1 MRNDMSD
8 EALSHY
14 LQGIEARLAR
24 IEQTLA
30 LCNEAA
36 PQTLAEVQ
44 GAEPSDKVQNQPTT
58 ESRPVSSAFAALD
71 HAPTSAAPVPKSA
84 HARPPRQASNQ
95 PSNLDATR
103 LLGWSGAT
111 ALVLA
116 ALYLI
121 RLGIDSGWLTP
132 LRQLGLAA
140 FGGGALIVGGLLLRR
155 LDRQYASF
163 LPAAGVVVLFAT
175 VYGAHLYYGLI
186 DSEAAVFGIIAVS
199 MLTLWLGALFESE
212 IYALFAVL
220 GTYTA
225 PIFLP
230 ELRGDIGGLVIYFSV
245 WSLAFS
251 YFALKLQRRSVYLLA
266 MYLALIVFSFL
277 FEQHLRTQW
286 QGALLFQ
293 TLQFA
298 IFLGAAVLFSL
309 RNNTPMSNG
318 DAGFHFPALLLF
330 YALQYDLLDRH
341 LPELAPWIALGSA
354 AALLAAYLFAR
365 ERLGGNPAARSLV
378 SAYIALVLVHSVY
391 MNLLPDG
398 FGPWVGLAL
407 ILGLRLLFSARSD
420 NEGMLASWPFM
431 LAAGIILLI
440 NVARVLLNAD
450 MGEVPASGLLLVLYP
465 ALGYFSY
472 FSLRRDADSARWAP
486 ALLILAHVSAMTAAA
501 HLIDTQ
507 ALVSVAWLAVA
518 SAALAAGFMLQDRR
532 LGQSSLLLFLLAGL
546 KIMLFDLADTTPLLR
561 VGVLLVLGVTL
572 YAGGWVYRKLP
583 E

>member
-1 MRNDMSD
+1 MSD
-8 EALSHY
+8 NPLEQRLGA
-14 LQGIEARLAR
+14 IEARLAL
-24 IEQTLA
+24 IEQA
-30 LCNEAA
+30 LA
-36 PQTLAEVQ
+36 PQ
-44 GAEPSDKVQNQPTT
+44 PPPPTPAVAKPAPAR
-58 ESRPVSSAFAALD
+58 EAWPRPAPAPRSSFD
-71 HAPTSAAPVPKSA
+71 TT
-84 HARPPRQASNQ
+84 QI
-95 PSNLDATR
+95 
-103 LLGWSGAT
+103 LGWSGAT

-116 ALYLI
+116 AIYLI

-132 LRQLGLAA
+132 VRQLAIAVFGAA
-140 FGGGALIVGGLLLRR
+140 ALIGGGLLLCRH
-155 LDRQYASF
+155 DRQYAAF
-163 LPAAGVVVLFAT
+163 LPAAGIVVLFAT

-186 DSEAAVFGIIAVS
+186 GGQAAVFGVIAVA
-199 MLTLWLGALFESE
+199 LLALWLGSVFASE
-212 IYALFAVL
+212 LYALFAVA
-220 GTYTA
+220 GSYTA
-225 PIFLP
+225 PLFLP
-230 ELRGDIGGLVIYFSV
+230 ELRGGMGDLVIYFSA

-251 YFALKLQRRSVYLLA
+251 FYALKLQRRSVYLLA
-266 MYLALIVFSFL
+266 MYLALIVFSLL
-277 FEQHLRTQW
+277 FERYLREAW

-293 TLQFA
+293 TLQFV
-298 IFLGAAVLFSL
+298 IFLAAAVTFSM
-309 RNNTPMSNG
+309 RQGQPMSTTE
-318 DAGFHFPALLLF
+318 AVFHFPALLLF

-365 ERLGGNPAARSLV
+365 KRLHDNPAARSLV

-398 FGPWVGLAL
+398 FGPWVGLAM
-407 ILGLRLLFSARSD
+407 IFGLRLLFTLRSD
-420 NEGMLASWPFM
+420 NESALASWPFL

-440 NVARVLLNAD
+440 NVARVLLNSD
-450 MGEVPASGLLLVLYP
+450 MGDVPASGLLLVLYP

-501 HLIDTQ
+501 HLIDTP

-572 YAGGWVYRKLP
+572 YTGGWVYRKLP
-583 E
+583 EGDAAR

>member
-1 MRNDMSD
+1 MTDDRLMQR
-8 EALSHY
+8 LSA
-14 LQGIEARLAR
+14 IEARLAR
-24 IEQTLA
+24 IEQHLGEVVTDT
-30 LCNEAA
+30 A
-36 PQTLAEVQ
+36 PLPDA
-44 GAEPSDKVQNQPTT
+44 PTT
-58 ESRPVSSAFAALD
+58 PVALTPNVHAPKSSAFAALQD
-71 HAPTSAAPVPKSA
+71 TGAKSA
-84 HARPPRQASNQ
+84 PASDQ
-95 PSNLDATR
+95 PAKVTRTSTSTSLDATR

-155 LDRQYASF
+155 LDRQYASL

-186 DSEAAVFGIIAVS
+186 DSEAAVFGVVAVA
-199 MLTLWLGALFESE
+199 LLALWLGALFASE
-212 IYALFAVL
+212 VYALFAVL
-220 GTYTA
+220 GSYTA

-230 ELRGDIGGLVIYFSV
+230 ELRGDISGLVIYFSV

-251 YFALKLQRRSVYLLA
+251 FYALKLQRRSVYLLA

-277 FEQHLRTQW
+277 FEKHLRTEW

-293 TLQFA
+293 SLQFA

-309 RNNTPMSNG
+309 RNSQPMSNSE
-318 DAGFHFPALLLF
+318 AGLHFPALLLF
-330 YALQYDLLDRH
+330 YALQYNLLDRH
-341 LPELAPWIALGSA
+341 LPDLAPWIALGSA
-354 AALLAAYLFAR
+354 AVLLAAYLFAR
-365 ERLGGNPAARSLV
+365 DRLGTNNPAARSLV
-378 SAYIALVLVHSVY
+378 SAYVALVLVHAVY

-398 FGPWVGLAL
+398 FAPWVGLGL
-407 ILGLRLLFSARSD
+407 ILGVRLLLNLRSD
-420 NEGMLASWPFM
+420 GESALASWPFI
-431 LAAGIILLI
+431 LAAGLILLL
-440 NVARVLLNAD
+440 NVARILLNAD
-450 MGEVPASGLLLVLYP
+450 MGDVPASALLLLLYP

-472 FSLRRDADSARWAP
+472 FTLRRDADSARWAP

-507 ALVSVAWLAVA
+507 ALVSVAWLVVA
-518 SAALAAGFMLQDRR
+518 SLALAAGFKLGDRQ

-546 KIMLFDLADTTPLLR
+546 KIMLFDLADTAPLLR
-561 VGVLLVLGVTL
+561 VGVLLVLGVSL

-583 E
+583 AAASGSTSK

>member
-1 MRNDMSD
+1 MSD
-8 EALSHY
+8 DALEQR
-14 LQGIEARLAR
+14 LAAIEARLAQ
-24 IEQTLA
+24 IELSLDAQASSTSTTSK
-30 LCNEAA
+30 EVVSVRAA
-36 PQTLAEVQ
+36 A
-44 GAEPSDKVQNQPTT
+44 
-58 ESRPVSSAFAALD
+58 SSAFAALD
-71 HAPTSAAPVPKSA
+71 DAGAAKKAAPKSKRVEA
-84 HARPPRQASNQ
+84 QNTS
-95 PSNLDATR
+95 SNLDATR

-155 LDRQYASF
+155 LDRQYAAL

-186 DSEAAVFGIIAVS
+186 DSEAAVFGVVAVA
-199 MLTLWLGALFESE
+199 LLALWLGALFESE
-212 IYALFAVL
+212 VYALFAVL
-220 GTYTA
+220 GSYTA

-230 ELRGDIGGLVIYFSV
+230 ELRGDISGLTIYFSV

-251 YFALKLQRRSVYLLA
+251 FYALKLQRRSVYLLA

-277 FEQHLRTQW
+277 FEKHLRTEW

-309 RNNTPMSNG
+309 RNSQPMSNSE
-318 DAGFHFPALLLF
+318 AGLHFPALLLF
-330 YALQYDLLDRH
+330 YTLQYNLLDRH
-341 LPELAPWIALGSA
+341 LPDLAAWIALGSA

-365 ERLGGNPAARSLV
+365 ERLGVNNPAARSLV
-378 SAYIALVLVHSVY
+378 SAYLALVLVHAVY

-398 FGPWVGLAL
+398 FGPWFGLAL
-407 ILGLRLLFSARSD
+407 ILALRLLLNLRT
-420 NEGMLASWPFM
+420 NGNGVLAAWPFL
-431 LAAGIILLI
+431 LAGAAILLV
-440 NVARVLLNAD
+440 NVARILLNAD
-450 MGEVPASGLLLVLYP
+450 MDNVPASGLLLVLYP

-472 FSLRRDADSARWAP
+472 LNLRRDADTERWAP
-486 ALLILAHVSAMTAAA
+486 ALLILAHLSALTAAA
-501 HLIDTQ
+501 HLIHTP
-507 ALVSVAWLAVA
+507 ALVSVAWLVVA
-518 SAALAAGFMLQDRR
+518 SLALAAGFKLGDRQ

-561 VGVLLVLGVTL
+561 VGVLLVLGVSL

-583 E
+583 DAASGSTST